1 MKKKPQGNDIIVT
14 IITVMIA
21 VFIVITTIF
30 FNKYQEAK
38 EDSNKYQRLIEIYK
52 KSDDKRGD
60 TKKYY
65 VKRLNKAEEEL
76 KKVKK
81 ETNYKGYNDK
91 SKKEKIESDRETKEK
106 IYDVESDDDLIVVK
120 NNIEF
125 SDSVDKP
132 EILINEEGVGTITIP
147 VDSVYEER
155 TVGSI
160 ITSVLGSP
168 YLSSDL
174 PSISDEGFSEDNI
187 YTGKVDNIIG
197 DATTSTLNTEPPSTT
212 NPILPSEPGTTN
224 PILPSEPNTPIENP
238 EEPLV
243 PDNNQ
248 EGIYNPNPPSP
259 GYTDEDGGRGSG
271 GGGNVEQPPTEE
283 PSDNG
288 NTDVGEEEEKPEPGE
303 EQTDNDNNEGKE
315 EEVTPDPDDTP
326 SEPEQPNENPDEDKE
341 EKPSDNSDEKEEPE
355 IEPTEPE
362 EPSEPDDK
370 VDEGGKS
377 EETLGDKQPAE
388 QPDNNTQD
396 NDKTEEE

>member
-52 KSDDKRGD
+52 KSDDKHGD

-132 EILINEEGVGTITIP
+132 EILINEEGVGTITVP

-197 DATTSTLNTEPPSTT
+197 DATTSILNTEPPS
-212 NPILPSEPGTTN
+212 TTN

-248 EGIYNPNPPSP
+248 EGIYNPNPPPP
-259 GYTDEDGGRGSG
+259 GYTDEDGGKGSG

-283 PSDNG
+283 PSDSG
-288 NTDVGEEEEKPEPGE
+288 NTGVGEEEEKPEPGE
-303 EQTDNDNNEGKE
+303 EQTDNEGNE

-326 SEPEQPNENPDEDKE
+326 SEPEQSNENSDDGKE
-341 EKPSDNSDEKEEPE
+341 EKPSDSSDENEEPE
-355 IEPTEPE
+355 TEPAE
-362 EPSEPDDK
+362 PETPSEPDDK
-370 VDEGGKS
+370 VDEEDKN
-377 EETLGDKQPAE
+377 EETTEDEQPAE